1 MEDKLIT
8 VPEFA
13 KMIGSNTNK
22 AYEIVKAKLV
32 PVLIL
37 GKVKIRQ
44 KAAEEFLIR
53 YEGYDLT
60 DVNNIKPIGDLT
72 KLRRE

>member
-1 MEDKLIT
+1 MEDKLMT

-13 KMIGSNTNK
+13 KVIGSNPNK
-22 AYEIVKAKLV
+22 AYDIVKAKLI

-44 KAAEEFLIR
+44 KAVEEFLIK

-60 DVNNIKPIGDLT
+60 DLSNIKPIDLT

>member
-13 KMIGSNTNK
+13 KVIGSNPNK
-22 AYEIVKAKLV
+22 AYDIVKAKLI

-44 KAAEEFLIR
+44 KAVEEFLIK

-60 DVNNIKPIGDLT
+60 DLSNIKPIDLT

>member
-13 KMIGSNTNK
+13 KMIGSNPNK
-22 AYEIVKAKLV
+22 AYEIVKADLI

-60 DVNNIKPIGDLT
+60 NLNDIKPINLT